1 MPSAT
6 SAFQDA
12 YDRLAAAF
20 PHLTVT
26 EVAPG
31 EALPTERADAEPG
44 WAASAGFAEDGP
56 EIAGLI
62 ARDGA
67 MVEQYY
73 GRPPRPDVGASLAL
87 HRYAWPVCLLFTIPA
102 FLSRRVPRLT
112 VDDVA
117 VHLETG
123 RIVVRPRTFACL
135 PDDPAAA
142 LPGARVVPDEDAL
155 RAEVRAAAAEHLGP
169 VLAVF
174 GPRMRRR
181 GRSLWGMVTDEMV
194 EGLWYVGNLL
204 GEERRAVEELG
215 RMLPGATLPLPGAAG
230 FRELSGPSGDPLTTR
245 DRVTCCLAY
254 TLAEDSTCVTCPR
267 TCDTERVAK
276 LTAVPAA

>member
-1 MPSAT
+1 MPLAT

-12 YDRLAAAF
+12 YDRLAQAF
-20 PHLTVT
+20 PGLTVT

-31 EALPTERADAEPG
+31 EPLPTERADAEAG
-44 WAASAGFAEDGP
+44 WTAAARFTEEGP
-56 EIAGLI
+56 EVAELI
-62 ARDGA
+62 ARDEA
-67 MVEQYY
+67 TVEEYY
-73 GRPPRPDVGASLAL
+73 GRRPRPDVGASLAL
-87 HRYAWPVCLLFTIPA
+87 HRYAWPVCLLFTVPA
-102 FLSRRVPRLT
+102 FLDRRVPRLT

-117 VHLETG
+117 VHHPSG
-123 RIVVRPRTFACL
+123 RIAVRPRTFACL

-155 RAEVRAAAAEHLGP
+155 RAEVRAAAAEHMGP
-169 VLAVF
+169 VLEVF

-181 GRSLWGMVTDEMV
+181 GRSLWGMVTDELA
-194 EGLWYVGNLL
+194 EGLWYIGSLL

-230 FRELSGPSGDPLTTR
+230 FRELPGPAGEPLTTR

-254 TLAEDSTCVTCPR
+254 TLADNTCVTCPR
-267 TCDTERVAK
+267 TCDTDRIAK
-276 LTAVPAA
+276 LTAAQAA

>member
-1 MPSAT
+1 MPFVT

-12 YDRLAAAF
+12 YDRLASAF

-31 EALPTERADAEPG
+31 EPLPTERADAGPG
-44 WAASAGFAEDGP
+44 WAASARFAEDGP
-56 EIAGLI
+56 EVAGLI

-102 FLSRRVPRLT
+102 FLSRRVPRLS

-135 PDDPAAA
+135 PGDPAAA

-169 VLAVF
+169 VLDVF

-215 RMLPGATLPLPGAAG
+215 RMLPGATLPLPGAAA
-230 FRELSGPSGDPLTTR
+230 FRELPGPDGDPLTTR

-254 TLAEDSTCVTCPR
+254 TLAENSTCVTCPR
-267 TCDTERVAK
+267 TCDTERIAK